1 MFDSIS
7 SAISSLGNMFWKFFE
22 LKTVENQN
30 LPTTEII
37 DDKRD
42 FKKALNAA
50 EKIINLVQKYKSE
63 MTFADRLRFSHL
75 SESFFK
81 HNWEWNMEKFVEYAP
96 ILIVLIMFL
105 VQQKVFVT
113 PEELEALKSI
123 LIEYISEHYVS
134 DKTYRENH
142 RNLQEQLS
150 LIHQDINDVK
160 NLLIQK
166 KDN

>member
-1 MFDSIS
+1 
-7 SAISSLGNMFWKFFE
+7 
-22 LKTVENQN
+22 
-30 LPTTEII
+30 
-37 DDKRD
+37 
-42 FKKALNAA
+42 
-50 EKIINLVQKYKSE
+50 
-63 MTFADRLRFSHL
+63 
-75 SESFFK
+75 
-81 HNWEWNMEKFVEYAP
+81 
-96 ILIVLIMFL
+96 MFL